1 VGPIVFEAKRAT
13 AALCVLLLLNGCST
27 SKGYLLVH
35 DARTWGERVREEL
48 PAGQRVKLAL
58 IDGGQLHGTVRAA
71 EADSLRIVVRKG
83 ADRVGTEVALPYG
96 RIVSVE
102 ALDYSFSKT
111 VFMTFTSC
119 LGFVLLLF
127 SVFPPGP
134 IGR

>member
-1 VGPIVFEAKRAT
+1 MGPIVFEAKRAT

-96 RIVSVE
+96 RIVGVE
-102 ALDYSFSKT
+102 ARSYSFSKP
-111 VFMTFTSC
+111 VFMVFAGAVC
-119 LGFVLLLF
+119 GILF
-127 SVFPPGP
+127 IVTVFPPEISLG
-134 IGR
+134 

>member
-1 VGPIVFEAKRAT
+1 MGGFVDHGKRIL
-13 AALCVLLLLNGCST
+13 AALCLLLVVNGCST

-35 DARTWGERVREEL
+35 DARTWGERIREEL

-96 RIVSVE
+96 RIASVE

-111 VFMTFTSC
+111 VFTVFTGALC
-119 LGFVLLLF
+119 GILF
-127 SVFPPGP
+127 ILTVFPPDISLG
-134 IGR
+134 

>member
-1 VGPIVFEAKRAT
+1 MGVFVDHVRQIV
-13 AALCVLLLLNGCST
+13 AALCLLLVLNGCSA
-27 SKGYLLVH
+27 SKGYLLMH
-35 DARTWGERVREEL
+35 DARTWGERIREEL

-83 ADRVGTEVALPYG
+83 ADRIGTEVVLPYG
-96 RIVSVE
+96 RIASVE
-102 ALDYSFSKT
+102 ALDFSFSKS
-111 VFMTFTSC
+111 VFMTFTAS

-127 SVFPPGP
+127 TVFPPGA